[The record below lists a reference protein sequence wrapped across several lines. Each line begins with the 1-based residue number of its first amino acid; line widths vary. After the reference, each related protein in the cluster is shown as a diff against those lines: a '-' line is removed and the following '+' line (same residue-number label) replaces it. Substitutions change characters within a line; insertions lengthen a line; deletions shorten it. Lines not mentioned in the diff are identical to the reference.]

1 MDPTVIIGIIGGTAL
16 LIYAI
21 GLENV
26 LVMFVDPNSLIIVLG
41 GTIAATM
48 IHFPITQLK
57 KTIPWLMVTFAIKRK
72 GFDKVIEEF
81 IEVATQ
87 YKREGRV
94 GMSKNVDKIK
104 DMFLRDAVQ
113 LIIDNVT
120 KEEMQEILEANISY
134 MKRRHQ
140 LGIDFFMMVATYCP
154 SFGLVG
160 TLIGLIV
167 MLANLDDPSSLGPA
181 MSVALITTFYGALF
195 ANFLFMPFAGRLEVS
210 HEEEFLQ
217 KKMLKE
223 GLVCL
228 LEGQSIFVIREKMM
242 MVLSQKERLNVNKKK
257 K

>member
-1 MDPTVIIGIIGGTAL
+1 MDPSVIIGIILGTVL

-26 LVMFVDPNSLIIVLG
+26 MVMFVDPNSLIIVLG
-41 GTIAATM
+41 GTVAATM
-48 IHFPITQLK
+48 IHFPMSQLK
-57 KTIPWLMVTFAIKRK
+57 KTMPWLFKTFAMKRK
-72 GFDKVIEEF
+72 GYQHVIDEF
-81 IEVATQ
+81 LEVATQ

-94 GMSKNVDKIK
+94 GMGKNVDKIK

-120 KEEMQEILEANISY
+120 KDEMQDILDANIDY
-134 MKRRHQ
+134 MERRHK
-140 LGIDFFMMVATYCP
+140 LGVDYFMMVATYCP

-195 ANFLFMPFAGRLEVS
+195 ANFLFMPFAGRLEVAN
-210 HEEEFLQ
+210 EEEVLQ

-242 MVLSQKERLNVNKKK
+242 MVMSEKERAAVNKKK

>member
-1 MDPTVIIGIIGGTAL
+1 MDPTVIFGIISGTAL

-26 LVMFVDPNSLIIVLG
+26 MTMFVDTNSLLIVLG
-41 GTIAATM
+41 GTLAATC
-48 IHFPITQLK
+48 IHFPMSQLS
-57 KTIPWLMVTFAIKRK
+57 KTVPWLMITFAMKRK
-72 GFDKVIEEF
+72 GNKHVIDEF

-94 GMSKNVDKIK
+94 GMGKNIDKIK
-104 DMFLRDAVQ
+104 DGFLRDSVQ

-120 KEEMQEILEANISY
+120 KEEMQEILDANISY

-167 MLANLDDPSSLGPA
+167 MLAKLDDPSAIGPA
-181 MSVALITTFYGALF
+181 MAVALITTFYGALF
-195 ANFLFMPFAGRLEVS
+195 ANFLFMPFAGRLEIS
-210 HEEEFLQ
+210 NEEELLQ
-217 KKMLKE
+217 KNMLKE

-228 LEGQSIFVIREKMM
+228 LEGQSIFIIREKMS
-242 MVLSQKERLNVNKKK
+242 MVLSQKDRKKMNKKT
-257 K
+257 